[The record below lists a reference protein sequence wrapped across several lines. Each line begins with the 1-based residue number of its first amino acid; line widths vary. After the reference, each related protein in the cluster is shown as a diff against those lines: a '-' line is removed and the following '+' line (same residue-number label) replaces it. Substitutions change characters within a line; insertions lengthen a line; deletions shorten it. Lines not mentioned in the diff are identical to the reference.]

1 MADTRTEITVD
12 IYAGVPFNTKYQN
25 VLFVNTQTRDLFLSH
40 YSAGNQFTVGRFDI
54 INDNQAIIDISNEYG
69 TMSVNYLKVHKKLYP
84 ETSNSTF
91 EYDLFYFV
99 DHTLQIGTNVVRLF
113 LELDIFQ
120 TYFVK

>member
-25 VLFVNTQTRDLFLSH
+25 VLFVNTQTRDLFLSQ

-91 EYDLFYFV
+91 EYDLFYIV

-113 LELDIFQ
+113 
-120 TYFVK
+120 Y